1 MKTKKKD
8 KGVEIEKNLEFEVED
23 FTPSFYIL
31 AAVMVIGMVVV
42 AGLFIGLVIF
52 VTKLLMGNL

>member
-8 KGVEIEKNLEFEVED
+8 KGVKIEKNLEFEVED

-52 VTKLLMGNL
+52 VTKLLMGTL

>member
-1 MKTKKKD
+1 MNTKKKD
-8 KGVEIEKNLEFEVED
+8 KGVEIEKNLEYEVED